1 MNGTSLPRIA
11 PGTPPVPATDRPA
24 ARLALRRRVSRLP
37 ARWLGPASARLFG
50 GVEALLAD
58 QTPAGR
64 RIAAYWPLPG
74 EPDPRP
80 ALRRWHAPGWQI
92 LLPRVVMR
100 DAPLAFHPWAPD
112 EPLQAGPFGTRQPAP
127 DSPQARPD
135 LLIVPCLGFDARARR
150 LGHGGGF
157 YDRSLAALAQGGRPP
172 PAIGVAWSC
181 QEIAGFEPGPHDL
194 GLDWIVTERRTLRA
208 WAPG

>member
-1 MNGTSLPRIA
+1 M
-11 PGTPPVPATDRPA
+11 PATDRPA

-37 ARWLGPASARLFG
+37 ARWLAPASARLFDR
-50 GVEALLAD
+50 VRALLAD
-58 QTPAGR
+58 RTPAGR

-74 EPDPRP
+74 EPDPRL
-80 ALRRWHAPGWQI
+80 ALRGWHAAGWQI

-100 DAPLAFHPWAPD
+100 DAPLAFHRWAPD
-112 EPLQAGPFGTRQPAP
+112 QPLEAGPFGTRQPAP
-127 DSPQARPD
+127 DSPQDRPD
-135 LLIVPCLGFDARARR
+135 LLIIPCLGFDARGWR

-157 YDRSLAALAQGGRPP
+157 YDRSLAALAADGRAPLT
-172 PAIGVAWSC
+172 IGVAWSS
-181 QEIAGFEPGPHDL
+181 QEVDGFAPGPHDR